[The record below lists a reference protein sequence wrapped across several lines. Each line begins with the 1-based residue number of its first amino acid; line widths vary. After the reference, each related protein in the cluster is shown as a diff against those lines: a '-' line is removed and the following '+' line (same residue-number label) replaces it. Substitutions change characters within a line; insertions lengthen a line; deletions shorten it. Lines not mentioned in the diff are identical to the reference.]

1 MVWRGRKQEYFVD
14 FFLFFYLFS
23 HFLSRLLSQGPFV
36 NVFMPVF
43 IFYFLYYQIWFSLAY
58 RRVQPLSKPPE
69 SCKMTF
75 VMKGGFLRCLPVYR
89 LIRRFLVWLSWRPVV
104 SVTGIGG
111 ETERPTTRQW
121 QEQTRK
127 EKTSHTPDATGW
139 KLASESVDLL
149 KIHALTRARWR
160 GWSDGRLFDEV
171 ALMCERLMF
180 SNRIRFFL
188 WVVRCLPKHYFVSES
203 ISSLMLATKPVANR
217 PPMLKMRCHDDKPTK
232 GKSLEC
238 HDQWVQM
245 PASKCWT
252 CTFVNGVSHIP
263 EILIL
268 LRISPRLL

>member
-58 RRVQPLSKPPE
+58 RRVQPLSEPPE

-75 VMKGGFLRCLPVYR
+75 VMKEGFLRCLPVYR

-149 KIHALTRARWR
+149 KIHALTRARLR
-160 GWSDGRLFDEV
+160 GWSDGRLFDGV

-180 SNRIRFFL
+180 SNRWRSFCGSDA
-188 WVVRCLPKHYFVSES
+188 CLNITSSLIEP
-203 ISSLMLATKPVANR
+203 ISSSMLATKAVASVTTNAEDELPWR
-217 PPMLKMRCHDDKPTK
+217 QAYK
-232 GKSLEC
+232 GRSLEC
-238 HDQWVQM
+238 HGQWVQM

-268 LRISPRLL
+268 LRISPSIW